1 VEVNGMKITEVQ
13 IKKEV
18 NGIKPLVMQ
27 NLKDVVLIAGAN
39 GSGKTRLMNLIV
51 ESVESRNKGK
61 NNSPCE
67 IIGVKQDSEKWS
79 IINYS
84 HSDLPLKSPDFPPY
98 VIDISLKNLIDNPGF
113 EYTAYNALPLLVKLI
128 KYSEKSELDEFNE
141 MYSEPLL
148 GTKLQEIDGK
158 PALFG
163 KSLHNLNE
171 TPLSPGQQ
179 YLIRLCV
186 AMYSN
191 SKTTNNGN
199 SKSILF
205 LDEPE
210 SHLHPQALIKV
221 TEKLRFAFGVE
232 QIWIATHSLT
242 LLAHFHDTSPWYMEG
257 GAISPMGSNTDK
269 VLKKLIGEENDR
281 FSLYQFLT
289 APDAY
294 ACNVFALECLNP
306 PNVVACAKENDPST
320 GIAKET
326 LEDGYL
332 VIDYGAGKGR
342 LLSSGN
348 IGEIRYHAYD
358 IVCDNANE
366 CIKAIA
372 AFNKTDIECAR
383 EFYYDSIDILK
394 SKIGGKAD
402 RVIMVNV
409 LHEIPPDLWAET
421 MHDIWQLLNDDGELI
436 VVECLEL
443 TIGEKPGEFGY
454 FVLQPE
460 AAAALFACPKDALSV
475 EYCENNQKVV
485 RYRIYR
491 TLLGNANKE
500 SVTDAIERI
509 RDKAFLKSKEYMNG
523 NGDGKTLFHKGIA
536 YAFWTHQYTNACCFL
551 ENPEV
556 TV

>member
-1 VEVNGMKITEVQ
+1 MKITDVQ

-18 NGIKPLVMQ
+18 NGIKPLDMKD
-27 NLKDVVLIAGAN
+27 LKDVVLIAGAN

-51 ESVESRNKGK
+51 ETIESCNNGK
-61 NNSPCE
+61 NDSPCE
-67 IIGVKQDSEKWS
+67 IIGVKQDGKKWS
-79 IINYS
+79 VINYS
-84 HSDLPLKSPDFPPY
+84 HSDLPLKPPDFPPY
-98 VIDISLKNLIDNPGF
+98 VINISLKNLIDNPGF

-141 MYSEPLL
+141 MYCEPLL

-158 PALFG
+158 PTLFG

-210 SHLHPQALIKV
+210 SHLHPQALLKV

-242 LLAHFHDTSPWYMEG
+242 LLAHFHKASPWYMENG
-257 GAISPMGSNTDK
+257 EIEPMGSNTDK
-269 VLKKLIGEENDR
+269 VLKMLIGDEADR

-294 ACNVFALECLNP
+294 ACNAFAAECLTDP
-306 PNVVACAKENDPST
+306 DVIAYAKEEDPST
-320 GIAKET
+320 GMAKET

-332 VIDYGAGKGR
+332 VVDYGAGKGR
-342 LLSSGN
+342 FLTC
-348 IGEIRYHAYD
+348 GEIPKIQYHAYD
-358 IVCDNANE
+358 VSKKYMAD
-366 CIKAIA
+366 CIRAIA
-372 AFNKTDIECAR
+372 DFYSPNIVKASELYFN
-383 EFYYDSIDILK
+383 SIVILK
-394 SKIGGKAD
+394 QKITGNAD
-402 RVIMVNV
+402 KVLLINT
-409 LHEIPPDLWAET
+409 LHEIPPYEWT
-421 MHDIWQLLNDDGELI
+421 MTLKNIEELLNVDGELI
-436 VVECLEL
+436 IVERLEL
-443 TIGEKPGEFGY
+443 TVGEQPGEFGF

-460 AAAALFACPKDALSV
+460 AV
-475 EYCENNQKVV
+475 KV
-485 RYRIYR
+485 
-491 TLLGNANKE
+491 LL
-500 SVTDAIERI
+500 
-509 RDKAFLKSKEYMNG
+509 
-523 NGDGKTLFHKGIA
+523 
-536 YAFWTHQYTNACCFL
+536 
-551 ENPEV
+551 
-556 TV
+556 